1 MNPKVDQYLI
11 DGCMRCKYGAT
22 PQCKVNTWRIELETL
37 RHLLLETELI
47 EDIKWSVPC
56 YTLNNKNVV
65 ILSAFKDYACLS
77 FFKGALMKDSGNV
90 FEKHGESSQVFRL
103 IKFTSPDQ
111 IVKQKKLILSYL
123 KEAIE
128 IEKSGKKVEL
138 VKNLEPAPEELLE
151 IFNKRPDLKKAFYAL
166 TPGRQ
171 RGYIIYFSQPKQSAT
186 RINRIEKQIQNIMN
200 GKGFFDK

>member
-1 MNPKVDQYLI
+1 MNPEVDHYLI

-37 RHLLLETELI
+37 RQLLLESELTE
-47 EDIKWSVPC
+47 DVKWSVPC

-65 ILSAFKDYACLS
+65 ILTAFKDYACLS
-77 FFKGALMKDSGNV
+77 FFKGALMKDKEGL

-103 IKFTSPDQ
+103 LKFTSPDQ
-111 IVKQKKLILSYL
+111 IVKQKKVIATYL

-138 VKNLEPAPEELLE
+138 VKNLEPIPEELLE
-151 IFNKRPDLKKAFYAL
+151 MFKKMPDLKKAFFAL

-171 RGYIIYFSQPKQSAT
+171 RGYIIHFSQPKQATT
-186 RINRIEKQIQNIMN
+186 RIGRIEKQIQKIMA
-200 GKGFFDK
+200 GKGFFD